1 MDGEHIYLP
10 QISISKNRMKQ
21 NDQNMSELESKSF
34 WDKLH
39 ERNTCTKMN
48 LVISFSILDRSVATG
63 VNRSFCGP
71 TLFFKIKDLQPDCK
85 RPVHK

>member
-39 ERNTCTKMN
+39 EENTCTKMN
-48 LVISFSILDRSVATG
+48 LVISFSFLDRFWWTKG
-63 VNRSFCGP
+63 R
-71 TLFFKIKDLQPDCK
+71 IKGNN
-85 RPVHK
+85 HGYNTT